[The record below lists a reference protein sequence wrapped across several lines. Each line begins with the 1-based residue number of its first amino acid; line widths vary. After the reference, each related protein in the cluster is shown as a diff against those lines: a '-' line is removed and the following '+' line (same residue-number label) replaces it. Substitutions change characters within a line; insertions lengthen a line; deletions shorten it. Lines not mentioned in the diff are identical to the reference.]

1 MYYRRK
7 ILLALIEV
15 FGGSLQSTDCEK
27 LLFNFCQQSKKNH
40 YDFFPHKYGPFSVM
54 SYYDRQRLTDLGL
67 LKPVKDFQLNTKH
80 SYLKELTPTDKAAL
94 LRFKSNIGNLRG
106 DKLVKKTYQE
116 FPQYTLRSK
125 IAGRHFTEEELKQRQ
140 FAFVTDTKPAVFSIG
155 YEGLTIDSFLYKLIA
170 SNITVVVDV
179 RSNPQSMKYGFSK
192 KSFKQYIES
201 AGMKYIH
208 IPELGI
214 PSAMRKGLGES
225 VSHKTLFKAYRNTFS
240 KYCPSALDDA
250 LYGSAL
256 TAACAGWTLAWCQ
269 GNLSLEAAVTS
280 NEPRV
285 DQLRQR
291 LLARFDMFILT
302 SKEFQSL
309 TALGKEF
316 EKLTTD
322 LRSQWTPEADHLP
335 FYPAFL

>member
-27 LLFNFCQQSKKNH
+27 LLFNFCQQSKKDH
-40 YDFFPHKYGPFSVM
+40 YDFFPHKFGPFSIM
-54 SYYDRQRLTDLGL
+54 SYYDKRILINSGL
-67 LKPVKDFQLNTKH
+67 LKQADDFQLSTKH

-106 DKLVKKTYQE
+106 DSLVKKTYRE

-125 IAGRHFTEEELKQRQ
+125 IADRHFSAEELKQRQ
-140 FAFVTDTKPAVFSIG
+140 FAFATDSKPAVFSIG
-155 YEGLTIDSFLYKLIA
+155 YEGLTIDSFLHKLIA
-170 SNITVVVDV
+170 NGITFVVDV

-214 PSAMRKGLGES
+214 PSFMRKGLGES
-225 VSHKTLFKAYRNTFS
+225 VSHKTLFKAYES
-240 KYCPSALDDA
+240 KLLPKHETEIKQLIDLTNQNERIALV
-250 LYGSAL
+250 
-256 TAACAGWTLAWCQ
+256 C
-269 GNLSLEAAVTS
+269 
-280 NEPRV
+280 
-285 DQLRQR
+285 
-291 LLARFDMFILT
+291 F
-302 SKEFQSL
+302 
-309 TALGKEF
+309 
-316 EKLTTD
+316 
-322 LRSQWTPEADHLP
+322 EADHNFCHRHALIEHLQENKS
-335 FYPAFL
+335 FKRAVIHL

>member
-15 FGGSLQSTDCEK
+15 FGGSLQNTDCEK

-40 YDFFPHKYGPFSVM
+40 YDFFPHNFGPFSNM
-54 SYYDRQRLTDLGL
+54 SYYDKRILINSGL
-67 LKPVKDFQLNTKH
+67 LKPVDDFQLNTKH

-94 LRFKSNIGNLRG
+94 LRFKSNFSNLRG

-125 IAGRHFTEEELKQRQ
+125 IAAKHLSTEELKQRQ
-140 FAFVTDTKPAVFSIG
+140 FAFPVETKPAVFSIG

-170 SNITVVVDV
+170 NNITLVVDV
-179 RSNPQSMKYGFSK
+179 RSNPLSMKYGFSK

-214 PSAMRKGLGES
+214 PSAMRKGLGDS
-225 VSHKTLFKAYRNTFS
+225 VSHKSLFKTYET
-240 KYCPSALDDA
+240 KLLPKQETEIKQLID
-250 LYGSAL
+250 L
-256 TAACAGWTLAWCQ
+256 TNQ
-269 GNLSLEAAVTS
+269 NERIAV
-280 NEPRV
+280 V
-285 DQLRQR
+285 C
-291 LLARFDMFILT
+291 F
-302 SKEFQSL
+302 
-309 TALGKEF
+309 
-316 EKLTTD
+316 
-322 LRSQWTPEADHLP
+322 EADHNFCHRHTLIEHLQKNKS
-335 FYPAFL
+335 FKRKVIHL